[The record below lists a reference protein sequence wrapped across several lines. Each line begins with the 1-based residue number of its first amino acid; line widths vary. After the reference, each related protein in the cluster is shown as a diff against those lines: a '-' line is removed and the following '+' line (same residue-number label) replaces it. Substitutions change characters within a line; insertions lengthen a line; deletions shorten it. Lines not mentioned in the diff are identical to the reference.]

1 MVESS
6 TLTIKNTSATDSVA
20 DQIEATTVMNN
31 NGNKAKAL
39 NLDNL
44 LPIRNIAN
52 HGAVTV
58 ELASCDGQLLIVK
71 RLLATDARLRER
83 LEREAHILRKLNH
96 VNIAAFIDYFENQLI
111 YTYIE
116 GAPLDQH
123 LQYFPGFPT
132 SQQKSEKHTNT
143 DDRKDV
149 HCSEELVNIMKDV
162 LLALTY
168 AHDNGVIHCDIK
180 PSNIIVSSTGKA
192 HLTDF
197 GFAKDLDLGAIT
209 SPDLRMG
216 TPHYM
221 SPEQFQGYRN
231 DLRSDIYSVGAVF
244 YHMLV
249 GEPPFSQKLFRVLLA
264 QERVELKKLT
274 GVKSELVALV
284 EKALE
289 LEPRKRFQSATEM
302 YDALIAI
309 T

>member
-1 MVESS
+1 MVEPS
-6 TLTIKNTSATDSVA
+6 TLTTDTSNPNNQVIT
-20 DQIEATTVMNN
+20 ETVE
-31 NGNKAKAL
+31 KTI
-39 NLDNL
+39 NLENL
-44 LPIRNIAN
+44 LPIRVIAN
-52 HGAVTV
+52 HGAVKV
-58 ELASCDGQLLIVK
+58 ELASCDGQLLILK

-83 LEREAHILRKLNH
+83 LEREAHILQKLDH
-96 VNIAAFIDYFENQLI
+96 TNIAAFIDYFENQLI

-116 GAPLDQH
+116 GAPLDEH
-123 LQYFPGFPT
+123 LRYFPGFPT
-132 SQQKSEKHTNT
+132 SQQTTVPVSEVKEV
-143 DDRKDV
+143 K
-149 HCSEELVNIMKDV
+149 CSVELVNIMKDV

-168 AHDNGVIHCDIK
+168 AHEHGVIHCDIK

-221 SPEQFQGYRN
+221 SPEQFQGYRH
-231 DLRSDIYSVGAVF
+231 DPRSDIYSVGAVF

-249 GEPPFSQKLFRVLLA
+249 GQPPFSEKLFRVLLA
-264 QERVELKKLT
+264 QERVELSNLD
-274 GVKSELVALV
+274 GVEPQLVAFV

-302 YDALIAI
+302 YEALLDII
-309 T
+309 